1 MKKMFIKTLSV
12 TDINNYIKKVIDNDF
27 ILNNASIKGEISN
40 FKLHSSGH
48 LYFSLKDEFSKLNC
62 VMFRSDTENLTF
74 IPQDGMKVIVKGKIS
89 DYVKDGTYQLYCK
102 EIKLDGLGELFVAFE
117 KLKVKLESE
126 GLFDIKHKKAIP
138 EYPLKIGV
146 ITSPSGAAIRD
157 IIHVIKRRNRLTDV
171 LIYPTLVQGTEAA
184 DNIIEGINYFN
195 NREDIDVVILSRGG
209 GSIEELWAFNEE
221 KLAYEIYNS
230 NKPIITGIG
239 HEIDFTIADF
249 VSDKRAA
256 TPSAAA
262 EVAVKNIVEI
272 NEKLQL
278 LKSIILKNMEDELKE
293 RYNNINKLSAS
304 LDNYSPTNFIINQ
317 YDYIQSLID
326 KLNVNLKFKMS
337 REKEFIGNMNALLNA
352 HNPLNV
358 LNKGYSI
365 IQDEEDKVISNI
377 DKLEKENIIK
387 VTLKNGHKK
396 LKISEVFYE

>member
-1 MKKMFIKTLSV
+1 MFIKVLSV
-12 TDINNYIKKVIDNDF
+12 SEINNYIKKVIDNDF

-48 LYFSLKDEFSKLNC
+48 LYFTLKDEFSKLNC
-62 VMFRSDTENLTF
+62 VMFRSDTEKLDF
-74 IPQDGMKVIVKGKIS
+74 IPENGMKIIVKGKIS
-89 DYVKDGTYQLYCK
+89 DYVKEGTYQLYCK
-102 EIKLDGLGELFVAFE
+102 EIKLDGLGELFIAFE

-126 GLFDIKHKKAIP
+126 GLFDTKHKKVIP

-157 IIHVIKRRNRLTDV
+157 IIHVIKRRNKLTDI
-171 LIYPTLVQGTEAA
+171 LIYPTLVQGSAAA
-184 DNIIEGINYFN
+184 DNIIEGIHYFN
-195 NREDIDVVILSRGG
+195 DKDDIDVVILCRGG

-262 EVAVKNIVEI
+262 EIAVKNITEI

-278 LKSIILKNMEDELKE
+278 LKSMFLKNMEDELKE
-293 RYNNINKLSAS
+293 SYNNTNRLSSS
-304 LDNYSPTNFIINQ
+304 LENYSPINFIINQ
-317 YDYIQSLID
+317 YDYVESLKD
-326 KLNVNLKFKMS
+326 KLDVNLKFKMK
-337 REKEFIGNMNALLNA
+337 REKEFIISMNALLNA

-365 IQDEEDKVISNI
+365 IQDEEDK
-377 DKLEKENIIK
+377 IICDINNLVKQDIVK

-396 LKISEVFYE
+396 LRILEVFYE